1 MTTYESLLSFGHYL
15 KAVRLEKGISLEDV
29 SKETK
34 IRTDNLLLIEKE
46 ECDKLPAE
54 IFIKGF
60 LRAYAKAIGADG
72 DEAVRR
78 YMSSLRAFQGSAD
91 LHIDLPGSGR
101 AFWFRLGL
109 SLGALMCIIA
119 LSVFAISILQHH
131 PSADD
136 QINKQMVAENNIG
149 ENNHEIASKPPQNQD
164 FVPDLAKEH
173 SEKSEEKLL
182 LKIMAVEDT
191 WIKIITDDLSPKQ
204 YNLKPGDQL
213 DLEAS
218 SDFNLLI
225 GNAAGVNLTLNDK
238 IVEVPGKS
246 GEVVNVRIP

>member
-1 MTTYESLLSFGHYL
+1 M
-15 KAVRLEKGISLEDV
+15 
-29 SKETK
+29 
-34 IRTDNLLLIEKE
+34 
-46 ECDKLPAE
+46 
-54 IFIKGF
+54 
-60 LRAYAKAIGADG
+60 
-72 DEAVRR
+72 
-78 YMSSLRAFQGSAD
+78 
-91 LHIDLPGSGR
+91 
-101 AFWFRLGL
+101 
-109 SLGALMCIIA
+109 
-119 LSVFAISILQHH
+119 
-131 PSADD
+131 
-136 QINKQMVAENNIG
+136 
-149 ENNHEIASKPPQNQD
+149 
-164 FVPDLAKEH
+164 PDLAREH